1 MSGTPDKSQLDRG
14 TDPEYAAV
22 SSMAVIGLVVAV
34 LGVWPLLLISKHWVE
49 PPTSLPDLV
58 VMTAIFAAAPL
69 VGLVLSL
76 TALRQIRRSCGVVT
90 GKRIALAGL
99 AAGVLLVVAWAGWLT
114 SQWQRNEQTLRDLEK
129 TAYAVMDN
137 LLAGRY
143 EQVYER
149 IPEEYRRRQPAGY
162 RRFRAQM
169 EGLFEGAGAPVQ
181 RRLLSLRIV
190 QTEYG
195 TLIAPAEIR
204 VDLERRILQVSIML
218 GRNTAGRW
226 ELVGI
231 QGGPTFESMMKHD
244 TPSDRLPQEEENQVE
259 PAAPEPAPTSP

>member
-58 VMTAIFAAAPL
+58 VMTVIFAAAPL

-76 TALRQIRRSCGVVT
+76 TALRQIRRSYGVVT
-90 GKRIALAGL
+90 GRRIALAGL
-99 AAGVLLVVAWAGWLT
+99 ATGALLAAVWAGWLT
-114 SQWQRNEQTLRDLEK
+114 VEWRRNERTLRDLEK

-143 EQVYER
+143 EQVYEQ

-162 RRFRAQM
+162 RQFRDYMA
-169 EGLFEGAGAPVQ
+169 ELFEGAGALVE
-181 RRLLSLRIV
+181 RRLLSLRIIK
-190 QTEYG
+190 TERG
-195 TLIAPAEIR
+195 TYIAPAEMR
-204 VDLERRILQVSIML
+204 VDLERWNLQVSMTFS
-218 GRNTAGRW
+218 RTPAGKW

-231 QGGPTFESMMKHD
+231 QGRPTLESMMKHD